1 MSYNIENI
9 DIEELYQV
17 EGLEKFHQ
25 YFLQQFE
32 EIEPIL
38 YQQFVGA
45 RNALPSQLIIDI
57 AKFVEYFLV
66 KFFGIIQENQ
76 LLNQSAQQF
85 KAIYL
90 FKRDFIQRVIAK
102 KYSKC
107 DYDIDNLKILSALGI
122 KAEIEALNIDE
133 IEQIFAVKALD
144 LLVNNNNFVDD
155 YVVNAEDVDN
165 NLLKPEDEFQNFSN
179 QEKIELI
186 TIYSLWALYS
196 PRGIDFHSSGSL
208 FILPKK
214 LDYQNLVNYQPTAS
228 SCKNRSGF
236 ELTDKGFNDNQILSQ
251 VNYCIF
257 CHRQEKDSCR
267 KGIILNNGDS
277 VDFKQSPLDQILSGC
292 PLDQKIS
299 EMNYLKSQGY
309 SIASLVVIAIDNP
322 MVAVT
327 GHRICNDCSK
337 SCIFQKQEPVDIP
350 QIETAILKDVLNLP
364 FGFEIYSLLT
374 RWNPLANLLPSHN
387 SGYKILIAGLGPA
400 GFSLANYLLNQGHLV
415 VAIDGLKIEPLDS
428 EISGIDIFGKRS
440 KFQAIK
446 NISQIYEPL
455 ATRNIYGFGGV
466 AEYGITVRWDKNF
479 LKIIY
484 IILAR
489 RENFLLKSG
498 IRLGSSITENTI
510 FNDYKFNH
518 LAMCLGAGKPKT
530 LKFSNYFSKNNHC
543 EIDESNTSAYPQG
556 VYLASDFLMG
566 LQLGGAYK
574 KDLFSN
580 LQLRMPVIVIGGG
593 LTATDS
599 ACEARAYY
607 VVEVKKFFDKYQEIT
622 AKISK
627 EEFFA
632 NLSEQEKII
641 AQEFLSDAIKSGSET
656 NLSTKIFYRKKF
668 NQSPAYKNNHQ
679 ELNKA
684 IEEGVELIEEVEIK
698 TIVIDNYGHIEA
710 VITDKGQKFPCRTL
724 IISAGT
730 LPNINI
736 VTEDD
741 FQLKLDGDHF
751 ASDGDP
757 LIVDTIPYFKNKKSN
772 FIAKFNKLKNQ
783 DNSFNYQAISYFGDL
798 HPNFSGS
805 VVKAVASAK
814 IGSKQ
819 ILEILQL
826 TKINKINIKQQYQ
839 GFLELIN
846 NDFNVTVEDI
856 TQKFSNVI
864 EITIKAPLIAKN
876 SEVGHIFRLANFHYF
891 AKTKNQKLLATE
903 NMPITALEIN
913 KEKGLIKSMI
923 FDIGSST
930 NIVKNFTKG
939 EPCIFMGPS
948 GKATE
953 LPSNK
958 TVLLIGRGR
967 GNQAVPAIAK
977 HLKSLN
983 CKIIILLIYQN
994 NNKISNISEN
1004 LDIQTLKEA
1013 SDNFII
1019 ATNNY
1024 NSCDIEKSQLREF
1037 DMIANGN
1044 FIDLLLEYQSLVSVN
1059 QSSSSAINLKSIEHL
1074 LIIGD
1079 DRLMLEIA
1087 DAKDNNKLR
1096 DYFKNSKIIASL
1108 NAPMQCMSKGIC
1120 ARCLQRKKDHNNQWQ
1135 YFYACANQDQELDNV
1150 DLQHLKW
1157 RCQQNNLWEKTAK
1170 IYSNIFL

>member
-9 DIEELYQV
+9 EIEELYQI

-38 YQQFVGA
+38 YQQFIGA
-45 RNALPSQLIIDI
+45 SNVLSSAIIIDI

-66 KFFGIIQENQ
+66 KFFGIIQENR

-107 DYDIDNLKILSALGI
+107 DYDIDNLKILSALDI
-122 KAEIEALNIDE
+122 KASTIDE
-133 IEQIFAVKALD
+133 IEQSFAVKALD

-155 YVVNAEDVDN
+155 YVLNAEDVDN
-165 NLLKPEDEFQNFSN
+165 NLLKSEDEFRNFSDK
-179 QEKIELI
+179 EKIELI
-186 TIYSLWALYS
+186 TIYSLWALYN

-214 LDYQNLVNYQPTAS
+214 LDYQNLVNYQSLSS
-228 SCKNRSGF
+228 SCSRNGF
-236 ELTDKGFNDNQILSQ
+236 DLTDKGFSNNQILSQ
-251 VNYCIF
+251 ANYCIF

-267 KGIILNNGDS
+267 KGFIVDNG
-277 VDFKQSPLDQILSGC
+277 DFKQSPLNQDLTGC

-309 SIASLVVIAIDNP
+309 SIGALVVIAIDNP

-374 RWNPLANLLPSHN
+374 RWNPFSLPSSN
-387 SGYKILIAGLGPA
+387 VGSIPKNNTGYKILIAGLGPA
-400 GFSLANYLLNQGHLV
+400 GFSLAHYLLNQGHLV
-415 VAIDGLKIEPLDS
+415 VAIDGLKIEPLDPQ
-428 EISGIDIFGKRS
+428 ISGIDVFGKRR

-455 ATRNIYGFGGV
+455 STRNIYGFGGV

-498 IRLGSSITENTI
+498 IRLGSSITEKTI
-510 FNDYKFNH
+510 FNDYKFDH

-530 LKFSNYFSKNNHC
+530 LKFDNDFNGEKTIIKEN
-543 EIDESNTSAYPQG
+543 EFTSAYPQG

-566 LQLGGAYK
+566 LQLGGAYR
-574 KDLFSN
+574 KDLFTN

-593 LTATDS
+593 LTAIDS

-607 VVEVKKFFDKYQEIT
+607 IAEVKKFFDKYQDIIK
-622 AKISK
+622 KIGEK
-627 EEFFA
+627 EFFA
-632 NLSEQEKII
+632 KLNQQEQII
-641 AQEFLSDAIKSGSET
+641 AQEFLSDALKSTAEI

-698 TIVIDNYGHIEA
+698 TIIIDSYGHIEA
-710 VITDKGQKFPCRTL
+710 VISDKGQKFACRTL

-736 VTEDD
+736 VTEDN

-751 ASDGDP
+751 LSDNNP
-757 LIVDTIPYFKNKKSN
+757 LIINSLPAFKNKKLN
-772 FIAKFNKLKNQ
+772 FIVKLNQLKNQ
-783 DNSFNYQAISYFGDL
+783 DNSHNYQAISYFGDL

-839 GFLELIN
+839 NFLESIN

-856 TQKFSNVI
+856 AQKFSNVI
-864 EITIKAPLIAKN
+864 EIAIKAPLIAKN

-891 AKTKNQKLLATE
+891 AKNKKEKLLATE
-903 NMPITALEIN
+903 NIPITALEIN
-913 KEKGLIKSMI
+913 KERGLIRAMI
-923 FDIGSST
+923 FDSGSST

-958 TVLLIGRGR
+958 KVLLIGRGR

-977 HLKSLN
+977 HLKNLN
-983 CKIIILLIYQN
+983 CKIIILLICQN

-1019 ATNNY
+1019 AMNNY
-1024 NSCDIEKSQLREF
+1024 NSCDIEKSQLRKF
-1037 DMIANGN
+1037 DIIANGN
-1044 FIDLLLEYQSLVSVN
+1044 FIDLLLEYQRLVTLN
-1059 QSSSSAINLKSIEHL
+1059 QGSSAINLKSIEHL

-1087 DAKDNNKLR
+1087 DAKNNHKLQG
-1096 DYFKNSKIIASL
+1096 YFYNSKIIASL

-1120 ARCLQRKKDHNNQWQ
+1120 ARCLQRKKDKNNQWQ

-1150 DLQHLKW
+1150 DLQHLQW
-1157 RCQQNNLWEKTAK
+1157 RCQQNNLWEKLSK
-1170 IYSNIFL
+1170 IYSNIFF